1 MSKIF
6 PRNCKM
12 TLPVAAR
19 GDGVYI
25 IDDQG
30 KQYIDAS
37 GGAAVS
43 CLGHGDPE
51 IVAPIKE
58 QLDRLEFAHT
68 GFFTTDI
75 AEALAELLVQ
85 QAPGDIDRVYLVSGG
100 SEAVEAAIK
109 LARQYFV
116 EKGQPQRD
124 RVIARLQSYHGNTL
138 GALAAG
144 GNLWRRQQFDPLLTD
159 TTHISACYA
168 YRGQRR

>member
-6 PRNCKM
+6 PRNCKVS
-12 TLPVAAR
+12 LPIAAR

-25 IDDQG
+25 LDENG

-37 GGAAVS
+37 GRAAVS
-43 CLGHGDPE
+43 CLGHGNAD
-51 IVAPIKE
+51 IAAPIKA

-75 AEALAELLVQ
+75 AESLAELLVDN
-85 QAPGDIDRVYLVSGG
+85 APGDIDRVYLVSGG

-116 EKGQPQRD
+116 EIGEPQREH
-124 RVIARLQSYHGNTL
+124 VIARLQSYHGNTL

-168 YRGQRR
+168 YRG